1 MTFKKTAAAVSLA
14 VVTLLCSGCS
24 LFGETRR
31 SAVLDYDFSNMEL
44 VQLKE
49 PEEGQL
55 TAIIQTSMGD
65 ITAVLYPEYAPKA
78 VSNFVN
84 RANDGY
90 YDNTIIFQ
98 NYEKLF
104 VATGSSGNGS
114 TGATDD
120 GQLIENEYS
129 PNLWPFK
136 GALCAYSLTQGYFDS
151 RYIICNTYG
160 EFTEQQIS
168 DLKSVKR
175 NDEQLFPDEVID
187 AWVEYGAIPTLS
199 GFYTVFGQVV
209 DGMDVLEDILNAEYN
224 TETYTPIDDITVY
237 HVEITEY
244 SNRNK

>member
-1 MTFKKTAAAVSLA
+1 MTLKKTAAVLSAAAVML
-14 VVTLLCSGCS
+14 TFGGCS
-24 LFGETRR
+24 LFDRGVR
-31 SAVLDYDFSNMEL
+31 SAVLDYDFSDMRL
-44 VQLKE
+44 VQLEE
-49 PEEGQL
+49 PEEGRL
-55 TAIIQTSMGD
+55 TAVIKTSAGD

-78 VSNFVN
+78 VNNFVN
-84 RANDGY
+84 RSNDGY
-90 YDNTIIFQ
+90 YDNTKIFQ

-104 VATGSSGNGS
+104 VASGSSGDGT

-136 GALCAYSLTQGYFDS
+136 GALCAYSLNQGYFDS
-151 RYIICNTYG
+151 RYIICNTYE

-168 DLKSVKR
+168 DLKSVTR

-209 DGMDVLEDILNAEYN
+209 DGWDVLETIFNAEYN
-224 TETYTPIDDITVY
+224 PETYAPIDDITIY

-244 SNRNK
+244 SK